1 MPPSLPHT
9 QNTFAQTLKNNTIHA
24 PSSADGKILSTG
36 NLQDI
41 KVTSSRMTSLAINAR
56 RVNNPGTALKAG
68 GWLEFGHL
76 ESGWSYQSAYHRR
89 ASGINYP
96 GPAFDLVTSAYDLH
110 PRVCLHSSPADA
122 CVVSHVDMHAIHAK
136 LNDALISAALSKAV
150 TALLTP
156 HHLLTHK
163 HSKASEDTARSIL
176 DSAFEHQG
184 LTHKEAALVAE
195 ALLRRADTADRAGVV
210 GSGFADLLQL
220 NARALRFG
228 QSKYSSGMRL
238 LPDGPARTGK
248 LVFNL
253 SSPTAYP
260 GQHGEQKSSKR
271 LVFAMEQFHQGLQDW
286 SGAQQY
292 ADANHGGDN
301 LLHLQVRAADG
312 VLLTDTNL
320 HDISAGSGSLTSLSV
335 KEGTSIRE
343 GVTTGTPGKGQSQ
356 LQLVRPSASS
366 CDGVRMEHSGGGK
379 AMCFKEFRSPR
390 SWHEAGA
397 ACRRWGGQLA
407 VLERGE
413 VKRFVN
419 NHVRRT
425 PCVFE
430 TTWEI
435 EATNCSSNPSSDA
448 WLALTSFEYPTLWVW
463 THAGAARAS
472 PLSPHSPLPSLPL
485 VPGDSPHQQG
495 VRDQHNSKQ
504 CAAMSP
510 DSNFNAHN
518 CSDQLPYLCQRDEM
532 DRVAMLHVADNPASP
547 AKAATHVG
555 FSTPATNFPGLRE
568 YGKVES
574 QIQFPSVNGTIITS
588 GNLKDINVLALEHMN
603 ITEAVHLQG
612 DVVLGSSA
620 VHPAR
625 ATSVVKA
632 ALQLETLQAIDDK
645 RRGRM
650 GGDVLRPAGLALN
663 LYPFGGEAPTRHGR
677 PSRLDSDWPVTPIQF
692 SGPGGYLAGDIVFA
706 SDEAREEAHANAH
719 LDSTRSVAGDPLLS
733 VPSWYEVTV
742 GNKECPG
749 YIAHKDRIAHIASHM
764 AQNAQINM
772 TAEESSLLAAANPA
786 PCLCT
791 PWGLPISVSQDKTQA
806 AIGDCQCGCV
816 LKTMKS
822 TMLSF
827 EAALDANTVV
837 FPDATGTII
846 STGNLEDIDNN
857 VGLRGRDSF
866 IIRHPRLSSEH
877 LSAEERSKMLL
888 QGKLVDTPWHIVD
901 FARHGSREDLSIG
914 LTQIPLPPGAAKARM
929 PVGKEAP
936 RGLWHIADLGAG
948 GDFGDG
954 DDLVYYLENMHLEP
968 IGGFAARPSTGWTVP
983 CTQNSLLS
991 STGICQSQG
1000 WAPPEVDFTDWE
1012 EYDVRLPGSGKL
1024 SGLSPLPRFNEPH
1037 LRARLYRPDA
1047 GCPGSWVG
1055 TAFIANDTHRFSRE
1069 PHVVRTWDKE
1079 HRTWLP
1085 RFEQCEFEVVGAGSG
1100 VVNGLYVYAG
1110 TRDNVAQFRK
1120 PNTNVYLFRW
1130 GSMNQRISFPDA
1142 TGVIITTG
1150 NPEDLIIDK
1159 MILRSLTV
1167 IGGEIG
1173 NFESPVLN
1181 SGITVLT
1188 FDKYQSLM
1196 SGDLQLVNSCVTPE
1210 GEVACIPSTE
1220 FFTSFGILQ
1229 PVHRDIYTDGS
1240 ENWLPEHCRTLD
1252 GVKELMEECFYCTAG
1267 AECEDKNEIYIP
1279 DVSGTVITS
1288 SNMDSLPTMAIP
1300 FSSLSAGGTTL
1311 LKGDVTLGT
1320 PAPALPS
1327 FDQTFIHPDYLRFS
1341 DSNWA
1346 SKRGYECSQF
1356 ESMDERCMLER
1367 DFCKHSAQVSID
1379 SWLHTGTCHT
1389 DINAPGI
1396 KREAAMWY
1404 APIDSNIG
1412 ITLSSSGQNEAPER
1426 GNVSWGDL
1434 STAER
1439 DLYGNRIGS
1448 ENSAWKQPRGAREK
1462 SDVSRFRV
1470 SPADMSGAGK
1480 ALRRF
1485 LQGGAPGIR
1494 ISVDDA
1500 SSENLRQGK
1509 AMLGYD
1515 LDLASDPLQSASG
1528 AAVRDSYAAARVVLQ
1543 LEAGMHLSVRVRKL
1557 SRTQVMCT
1565 SDPLWRDSRN
1575 NDCGKYSANFSLA
1588 RLPAEC
1594 YTPANGTGSVV
1605 DKEDRAKA
1613 HQQCCQC
1620 GGGTRVHPVED
1631 EVVVVANVSAADAGP
1646 STPEALLLWLNQS
1659 AHRALNLS
1667 DAWLAVSLQQPPG
1680 QREGS
1685 TPLQGA
1691 PTVRMFAG
1699 RGTYGAR
1706 HDSPPAPTF
1715 NCTKFQLLSNDTTC
1729 STVQSL
1735 PLLLEAAYD
1744 DLSYLYRIKTLFYHR
1759 AEEVMSVEV
1768 LGASSLLPLLGFPAQ
1783 DLILFTATDDYR
1795 DAAAPHT
1802 QPPLSALDANKEAGK
1817 MEEESC
1823 RRYTTC
1829 ALRRGS
1835 VGRTLPTSTLVLV
1848 DSHPPT
1854 GRLDDTDGPHV
1865 WPRTGGG
1872 ARHLSAMAG
1881 TVSITA
1887 ERCRAEM
1894 RAANILNMHS
1904 LTLYALDHRLLQPTL
1919 LPVGPFST
1927 PLQDDRV
1934 LAKAFD
1940 RRLDT
1945 GVWIPGGGVFGMELE
1960 QQGQPRVL
1968 RFVLCPANATGLDDT
1983 QTAGSGTYSTSAL
1996 QGARL
2001 EGSNQSASE
2010 GFADL
2015 GPLLALDPSEHVPVG
2030 VYLTTLFPD
2039 DMAPVRWL
2047 RATFPP
2053 APPDVPVG
2061 LGSVCL
2067 AEIEVHVG
2075 ARAADLSD
2083 VQAGADSFRVDSALL
2098 YLPYYNTT
2106 AYMVCY
2112 SLSLSLSLSLSPSC
2126 FILPSPPSFP
2136 AVS

>member
-1 MPPSLPHT
+1 MDATPILLFAFAQTHLRCCVYALLPPCHT
-9 QNTFAQTLKNNTIHA
+9 QNTCAQTLKNNTIHV

-36 NLQDI
+36 NLQDV
-41 KVTSSRMTSLAINAR
+41 KVTSSSMTSLAINAR
-56 RVNNPGTALKAG
+56 RVNNPATALKAG

-89 ASGINYP
+89 ASGVNYP
-96 GPAFDLVTSAYDLH
+96 GPAFDLVSSAYDLH

-136 LNDALISAALSKAV
+136 LNDALISAALSKAA
-150 TALLTP
+150 TDLLTP
-156 HHLLTHK
+156 HGLLTHK
-163 HSKASEDTARSIL
+163 HSQASEDTARAIL

-184 LTHKEAALVAE
+184 LMHKEAVLVTE

-210 GSGFADLLQL
+210 GIGFADLLQL
-220 NARALRFG
+220 NAHALRFG
-228 QSKYSSGMRL
+228 QSKYSSGVRL

-260 GQHGEQKSSKR
+260 GQHREQKSSKR

-301 LLHLQVRAADG
+301 LSHLQVRAADG
-312 VLLTDTNL
+312 VLLTDANL

-343 GVTTGTPGKGQSQ
+343 GVTTGPAGKGQSQ

-366 CDGVRMEHSGGGK
+366 CDGVRMEPSGGGK

-397 ACRRWGGQLA
+397 ACRQWGGQLA

-413 VKRFVN
+413 VKSFVN
-419 NHVRRT
+419 IHVRRT

-435 EATNCSSNPSSDA
+435 AATNCGSNPSSDA
-448 WLALTSFEYPTLWVW
+448 WLALTSFEYPTLWLW

-472 PLSPHSPLPSLPL
+472 PLSPHSPQPSLPL
-485 VPGDSPHQQG
+485 LPGDSPHQQG
-495 VRDQHNSKQ
+495 VREQHNSKQ
-504 CAAMSP
+504 CAAVSP
-510 DSNFNAHN
+510 DNHFNAHD
-518 CSDQLPYLCQRDEM
+518 CSDQLPYVCQRDEM
-532 DRVAMLHVADNPASP
+532 DRVAMSHLTDYPSSP
-547 AKAATHVG
+547 AKAATHLG
-555 FSTPATNFPGLRE
+555 FSTPAANFPGLGE

-574 QIQFPSVNGTIITS
+574 HIQFPSVNGTIITS
-588 GNLKDINVLALEHMN
+588 GNLKDINVLALEHVN

-620 VHPAR
+620 AHPAR
-625 ATSVVKA
+625 ATSVAKA
-632 ALQLETLQAIDDK
+632 AETLQAIDDK

-650 GGDVLRPAGLALN
+650 GDDVLQPAGSASN
-663 LYPFGGEAPTRHGR
+663 LKYPFGGEAPTRHGR

-706 SDEAREEAHANAH
+706 SDEAREEALANA
-719 LDSTRSVAGDPLLS
+719 S
-733 VPSWYEVTV
+733 
-742 GNKECPG
+742 
-749 YIAHKDRIAHIASHM
+749 
-764 AQNAQINM
+764 
-772 TAEESSLLAAANPA
+772 
-786 PCLCT
+786 
-791 PWGLPISVSQDKTQA
+791 
-806 AIGDCQCGCV
+806 V

-827 EAALDANTVV
+827 QAALDANTVV

-866 IIRHPRLSSEH
+866 IIRHPRLWSGH
-877 LSAEERSKMLL
+877 LPAEERSKMLL

-914 LTQIPLPPGAAKARM
+914 FTTTTLPPGAAKARL
-929 PVGKEAP
+929 PVGKKAP

-954 DDLVYYLENMHLEP
+954 DDLVYYLENMHLDP
-968 IGGFAARPSTGWTVP
+968 KGGFAARPSTGWTVP

-991 STGICQSQG
+991 STGICQSEW
-1000 WAPPEVDFTDWE
+1000 WAPPDVSFTDWE
-1012 EYDVRLPGSGKL
+1012 EYDIRLPGTGKL
-1024 SGLSPLPRFNEPH
+1024 SGLTPPPSFNEVH
-1037 LRARLYRPDA
+1037 LRTQARLYRPDA

-1055 TAFIANDTHRFSRE
+1055 TAFIANDTHRFSLANRNRSE
-1069 PHVVRTWDKE
+1069 PDVVRTWDQE

-1085 RFEQCEFEVVGAGSG
+1085 RFQQCEFEVVGAGSG
-1100 VVNGLYVYAG
+1100 EVNGLYVYAG

-1120 PNTNVYLFRW
+1120 PNTTIYLFRW

-1150 NPEDLIIDK
+1150 NPEDLIINK

-1167 IGGEIG
+1167 MGGEFG
-1173 NFESPVLN
+1173 NLNSPVLD
-1181 SGITVLT
+1181 SGITVVT

-1196 SGDLQLVNSCVTPE
+1196 SGNLQLVNPCVTPK
-1210 GEVACIPSTE
+1210 GEAACIPSTE
-1220 FFTSFGILQ
+1220 FFSSFGILA
-1229 PVHRDIYTDGS
+1229 PVLPPIPPSLPPSPHRDIYTDGS

-1252 GVKELMEECFYCTAG
+1252 GVTELMEECFYCTAG

-1288 SNMDSLPTMAIP
+1288 GNMDSLPTMAIP
-1300 FSSLSAGGTTL
+1300 FSSFSAGGTTL
-1311 LKGDVTLGT
+1311 LEGDVTLGT

-1327 FDQTFIHPDYLRFS
+1327 FDQPFIHPDYLRFS

-1356 ESMDERCMLER
+1356 ESMDGRCILEG
-1367 DFCKHSAQVSID
+1367 DFCRHSAQVSID

-1396 KREAAMWY
+1396 KREAVMWY
-1404 APIDSNIG
+1404 APIDSNVG

-1434 STAER
+1434 STAQR

-1462 SDVSRFRV
+1462 SDVSRLRI
-1470 SPADMSGAGK
+1470 SPADLSGAGK

-1485 LQGGAPGIR
+1485 LQVGAPGIR

-1500 SSENLRQGK
+1500 STEHLRQGK

-1557 SRTQVMCT
+1557 SRTKVMCI

-1575 NDCGKYSANFSLA
+1575 NDCGNYTANSSLA
-1588 RLPAEC
+1588 RLPAGC
-1594 YTPANGTGSVV
+1594 YPPASETGSVV
-1605 DKEDRAKA
+1605 DKEDRVNA
-1613 HQQCCQC
+1613 HQHCCQC
-1620 GGGTRVHPVED
+1620 GGGSRVHPVGD

-1646 STPEALLLWLNQS
+1646 STPEALVLWLNQS

-1667 DAWLAVSLQQPPG
+1667 DAWLAVSLQQPPA

-1685 TPLQGA
+1685 TLLQGA
-1691 PTVRMFAG
+1691 PAVRMFAG

-1706 HDSPPAPTF
+1706 HDPPPAPTF

-1744 DLSYLYRIKTLFYHR
+1744 DLSYLYRIKTLVYQR
-1759 AEEVMSVEV
+1759 AEEVVAVEV
-1768 LGASSLLPLLGFPAQ
+1768 LGASSLLPVLGFPAR
-1783 DLILFTATDDYR
+1783 DLTLFTATDDYR
-1795 DAAAPHT
+1795 DPAAPHT
-1802 QPPLSALDANKEAGK
+1802 QPPLSALDANKEAGE

-1829 ALRRGS
+1829 ALGRGS
-1835 VGRTLPTSTLVLV
+1835 VGRTLPTSTLVHV
-1848 DSHPPT
+1848 DSHPTT
-1854 GRLDDTDGPHV
+1854 GRLDDTSGPHV
-1865 WPRTGGG
+1865 WPRTGSG
-1872 ARHLSAMAG
+1872 AEHLSAMAG

-1894 RAANILNMHS
+1894 RAADILNMHS
-1904 LTLYALDHRLLQPTL
+1904 LTLYALDRRLLQPTL

-1927 PLQDDRV
+1927 PLQDDGV

-1945 GVWIPGGGVFGMELE
+1945 GVWIPSGGVFGMELE
-1960 QQGQPRVL
+1960 QQVQPRVL
-1968 RFVLCPANATGLDDT
+1968 RFVLCPATATGLDDT
-1983 QTAGSGTYSTSAL
+1983 QTAGSGTHSSSAL

-2001 EGSNQSASE
+2001 EGSNQSASS

-2015 GPLLALDPSEHVPVG
+2015 GPLLALDPSQHVPVG
-2030 VYLTTLFPD
+2030 VYLTTRFPD

-2053 APPDVPVG
+2053 ARLDMPVG
-2061 LGSVCL
+2061 HGSVCL
-2067 AEIEVHVG
+2067 AEIEVHDG
-2075 ARAADLSD
+2075 ALAADLSD
-2083 VQAGADSFRVDSALL
+2083 LQAGADSFRVDSALL

-2112 SLSLSLSLSLSPSC
+2112 SLSFSPSR
-2126 FILPSPPSFP
+2126 FIFPSPPSSSFLSP
-2136 AVS
+2136 PGISSARSPRPQLQKSTC